1 MTRDAE
7 THGRHNIENDI
18 CGQNKNVSAVA
29 MMLAATLANISR
41 AGARKDQVMP
51 HDVIVAQWVDA
62 ILASRI
68 LRDQLT
74 RLEPSIITLVGSR
87 LGDGSPGGVHLSSS
101 ENCLSAREHSI
112 LILMGRGMS
121 NKQIARDLLIAPET
135 VKTYVKRIFAKL
147 SAQTRAEAVCRAAAL
162 GIL

>member
-7 THGRHNIENDI
+7 TRGRHHIENDDY
-18 CGQNKNVSAVA
+18 GQNKNVSAVA
-29 MMLAATLANISR
+29 MMLAATLENISR
-41 AGARKDQVMP
+41 AGASTNRVMP
-51 HDVIVAQWVDA
+51 SDVIVAGWIEA
-62 ILASRI
+62 IMASRI

-74 RLEPSIITLVGSR
+74 RLEPFIITQVESR
-87 LGDGSPGGVHLSSS
+87 MVDGSPGGIHLSSR

-112 LILMGRGMS
+112 LVLMGRGMS

-135 VKTYVKRIFAKL
+135 VKTYVKRIFVKL